1 MTGIPRWFMPLWCL
15 VMPITSLL
23 IVPSIQGTIPAYLM
37 AFASLAL
44 VLPSR
49 DNGWF
54 ESQRARY
61 LSIALLLTG
70 LWLLL
75 LCGSQLA
82 HIISDRH
89 DFGDLSLI
97 RNEDRRVLLRPA
109 LFTQTLYFSACIC
122 TALFFRF
129 FFREEW
135 MRYVF
140 WGAWF
145 VALYGIYEWLFFLVF
160 KVPGDFIANR
170 MYGDHPGSW
179 SQTMQVGPLTL
190 LRIKSTFGE
199 PSWFSAA
206 VIPYFCLA
214 LQYRRRLLAIALL
227 FCIVFST
234 STSVFVGFTFAII
247 FYGVLK
253 RKPNFSLVV
262 TALLF
267 AAAFAILYFSF
278 PDTFHEMFV
287 AKLSGENL
295 SGQARMETSAATAD
309 TEGTLTLLNRLF
321 GIGFGYHYGGVY
333 FAILMNT
340 GWIGMAVYCYA
351 FLKPVFLLPADS
363 GGIAFKVSLATL
375 FVLFYI
381 SVSELFLATTW
392 MFLGLVYWQLDKSR
406 AQVAWKPQRP
416 PAPTEAVPKLV
427 STATRELARRNC
439 SSNLA
444 QTRLRARLRSNRVG

>member
-1 MTGIPRWFMPLWCL
+1 MPLWCL

-49 DNGWF
+49 ENDWF

-61 LSIALLLTG
+61 LSTALLLAG
-70 LWLLL
+70 IWLLL

-82 HIISDRH
+82 HIISDRNN
-89 DFGDLSLI
+89 FGDLSLI
-97 RNEDRRVLLRPA
+97 RDEDRRVLLRPA
-109 LFTQTLYFSACIC
+109 LFTQTLYLSACIC

-145 VALYGIYEWLFFLVF
+145 LALYGIYEWLYFLVF
-160 KVPGDFIANR
+160 KEPGDFIANR
-170 MYGDHPGSW
+170 MYGDQPGSW
-179 SQTMQVGPLTL
+179 SQTMQVGPFTL

-206 VIPYFCLA
+206 VVPYFFLA
-214 LQYRRRLLAIALL
+214 LEYRRRLLAVALL

-234 STSVFVGFTFAII
+234 STSAFVGYTFAIVL
-247 FYGVLK
+247 YVVLK
-253 RKPNFSLVV
+253 RKVNVSLVIAV
-262 TALLF
+262 LLF
-267 AAAFAILYFSF
+267 AAAFAVLYFLF
-278 PDTFHEMFV
+278 PNTFHEMFA
-287 AKLSGENL
+287 AKFRGENL
-295 SGQARMETSAATAD
+295 SGQGRMEHAAAAAD
-309 TEGTLTLLNRLF
+309 AENTLSLLNRIF

-340 GWIGMAVYCYA
+340 GLIGLAVYCYA
-351 FLKPVFLLPADS
+351 LLKPVFLLPADG

-392 MFLGLVYWQLDKSR
+392 MFLGLAYWRLDKSR
-406 AQVAWKPQRP
+406 AHVAWKPHRP
-416 PAPTEAVPKLV
+416 PTQTEAVPELA
-427 STATRELARRNC
+427 STAKPRLARRNC
-439 SSNLA
+439 LSNLS
-444 QTRLRARLRSNRVG
+444 QKRLRGARLRSNF

>member
-1 MTGIPRWFMPLWCL
+1 MPLWCL

-49 DNGWF
+49 ENTWF

-61 LSIALLLTG
+61 LSIALLLAG
-70 LWLLL
+70 IWLFL

-89 DFGDLSLI
+89 TFGDLSLI
-97 RNEDRRVLLRPA
+97 RDEDRRVLLRRA
-109 LFTQTLYFSACIC
+109 LFTQTLYLSACIC

-145 VALYGIYEWLFFLVF
+145 LALYGIYEWLYFLVF
-160 KVPGDFIANR
+160 KEPGDFIANR

-179 SQTMQVGPLTL
+179 SQTMQVGPFTL

-206 VIPYFCLA
+206 VVPYFFLA
-214 LQYRRRLLAIALL
+214 LEYRRRLLAVALL

-234 STSVFVGFTFAII
+234 STSAFVGYTFAIVL
-247 FYGVLK
+247 YVVLK
-253 RKPNFSLVV
+253 RKVNVSLVIAV
-262 TALLF
+262 LLF
-267 AAAFAILYFSF
+267 AAAFAVLYFLF
-278 PDTFHEMFV
+278 PNTFHDMFV
-287 AKLSGENL
+287 AKLRGENL
-295 SGQARMETSAATAD
+295 SGQGRMEHAAAAVD
-309 TEGTLTLLNRLF
+309 AENTLTVLNRIF

-333 FAILMNT
+333 FAVLMNT
-340 GWIGMAVYCYA
+340 GWIGMAVYSYA
-351 FLKPVFLLPADS
+351 FLKPVFLLPADG

-392 MFLGLVYWQLDKSR
+392 MFLGLAYWRLDKSR
-406 AQVAWKPQRP
+406 APVAWKPHRP
-416 PAPTEAVPKLV
+416 PVRTEPVLKPAPTAKP
-427 STATRELARRNC
+427 ELARRNC
-439 SSNLA
+439 LSNLSS
-444 QTRLRARLRSNRVG
+444 TRLRGARLRRTF

>member
-1 MTGIPRWFMPLWCL
+1 M
-15 VMPITSLL
+15 MPITSLL
-23 IVPSIQGTIPAYLM
+23 IVPFIQGTIPAYLM

-61 LSIALLLTG
+61 LSTALLLTG

-135 MRYVF
+135 MHYVF

-179 SQTMQVGPLTL
+179 SQTMQVGPFTL

-206 VIPYFCLA
+206 VIPYFFLA
-214 LQYRRRLLAIALL
+214 LEHRRRLLAIALL

-234 STSVFVGFTFAII
+234 STSVFVGFAFAII
-247 FYGVLK
+247 FYGLLK
-253 RKPNFSLVV
+253 RKPSVSLVAS
-262 TALLF
+262 ALLF
-267 AAAFAILYFSF
+267 AAAFAILYFLF
-278 PDTFHEMFV
+278 PDTFREMFA
-287 AKLSGENL
+287 AKFSGENL
-295 SGQARMETSAATAD
+295 SGQGRMEHSAATAD
-309 TEGTLTLLNRLF
+309 TESTLTLLNRIF

-392 MFLGLVYWQLDKSR
+392 MFLGLAYWQLDKSR

-416 PAPTEAVPKLV
+416 PAPTEAVPQLASVAK
-427 STATRELARRNC
+427 SQLARRNC
-439 SSNLA
+439 LSNLS
-444 QTRLRARLRSNRVG
+444 QTRLRGTRMRSNRVR

>member
-1 MTGIPRWFMPLWCL
+1 MPLWCL
-15 VMPITSLL
+15 VMPITSFL

-49 DNGWF
+49 ENGWF
-54 ESQRARY
+54 ESQRAHY
-61 LSIALLLTG
+61 LSTALLLAG
-70 LWLLL
+70 IWLLL

-82 HIISDRH
+82 HIISDRQS
-89 DFGDLSLI
+89 FGDLSLI
-97 RNEDRRVLLRPA
+97 RDDDRRVLLRPA
-109 LFTQTLYFSACIC
+109 LFTQTLYLSACIC

-145 VALYGIYEWLFFLVF
+145 LALYGIYEWLYFLVF
-160 KVPGDFIANR
+160 KEPGDFIANR

-179 SQTMQVGPLTL
+179 SQTMQIGPFTL

-206 VIPYFCLA
+206 VVPYFFLA
-214 LQYRRRLLAIALL
+214 LEYRRRLLAVALL

-234 STSVFVGFTFAII
+234 STSAFLGFIFAIV

-253 RKPNFSLVV
+253 RKLNVSLV
-262 TALLF
+262 TAVLLF
-267 AAAFAILYFSF
+267 AAAFAALYFLF
-278 PDTFHEMFV
+278 PNTFHEMFA
-287 AKLSGENL
+287 AKFRGENL
-295 SGQARMETSAATAD
+295 SGQARLEHSAAAAD
-309 TEGTLTLLNRLF
+309 AENTLTLLNRIF

-351 FLKPVFLLPADS
+351 FLKPVFSLPADG

-381 SVSELFLATTW
+381 SVSELFLPTTW
-392 MFLGLVYWQLDKSR
+392 MFLGMAYWRLDKSR
-406 AQVAWKPQRP
+406 VHVARKPQPSPVR
-416 PAPTEAVPKLV
+416 TEVIPEVA
-427 STATRELARRNC
+427 ATPQRHLARRHC
-439 SSNLA
+439 ISNLP
-444 QTRLRARLRSNRVG
+444 QRRLRGSRLP

>member
-1 MTGIPRWFMPLWCL
+1 MPLWCL

-49 DNGWF
+49 EDAWF

-61 LSIALLLTG
+61 LSIALLLAG
-70 LWLLL
+70 LWLFLF
-75 LCGSQLA
+75 CASQLA
-82 HIISDRH
+82 HILSDRQS
-89 DFGDLSLI
+89 FGDLSLI
-97 RNEDRRVLLRPA
+97 RPDDQRVLLRPA
-109 LFTQTLYFSACIC
+109 AFTQTLYFSACIC

-135 MRYVF
+135 IGYVF

-145 VALYGIYEWLFFLVF
+145 LALYGIYEWLFFLVF
-160 KVPGDFIANR
+160 KEPGDFIANR

-179 SQTMQVGPLTL
+179 SQTMQVGPFTL

-206 VIPYFCLA
+206 VVPYFFLA
-214 LQYRRRLLAIALL
+214 LEYRRRLLAVALL

-234 STSVFVGFTFAII
+234 STSAFVGYTFAII
-247 FYGVLK
+247 FYVVLK
-253 RKPNFSLVV
+253 RKLNVALVIA
-262 TALLF
+262 ALLF
-267 AAAFAILYFSF
+267 GAALATLYFAF
-278 PDTFHEMFV
+278 PETFDGMFG
-287 AKLSGENL
+287 AKLRGENL
-295 SGQARMETSAATAD
+295 SAQGRAEVSAAAAD
-309 TEGTLTLLNRLF
+309 AESTFTLLNRLF
-321 GIGFGYHYGGVY
+321 GIGFGYNYGGVHY
-333 FAILMNT
+333 AVLMNT
-340 GWIGMAVYCYA
+340 GWIGMAVYCYV

-381 SVSELFLATTW
+381 SVSELFLPTTW
-392 MFLGLVYWQLDKSR
+392 MFLGLAYWRLDKSR
-406 AQVAWKPQRP
+406 AHVNWKPHRP
-416 PAPTEAVPKLV
+416 STLTEAVPKLAP
-427 STATRELARRNC
+427 TAKPQLTRRNC
-439 SSNLA
+439 LSNLSS
-444 QTRLRARLRSNRVG
+444 TRLRGARLRRNF

>member
-1 MTGIPRWFMPLWCL
+1 MPLWCL

-49 DNGWF
+49 ENTWF

-61 LSIALLLTG
+61 LSIALLLAG
-70 LWLLL
+70 IWLFL

-82 HIISDRH
+82 HIISDRNN
-89 DFGDLSLI
+89 FGDLSLI
-97 RNEDRRVLLRPA
+97 RNDDRRVLLRPA
-109 LFTQTLYFSACIC
+109 LFTQSLYLAACIC

-145 VALYGIYEWLFFLVF
+145 LALYGIYEWLFFLVF
-160 KVPGDFIANR
+160 KEPGDFIANR

-179 SQTMQVGPLTL
+179 SQTMQVGPFTL

-206 VIPYFCLA
+206 VVPYFFLA
-214 LQYRRRLLAIALL
+214 LEYRRRLLAVALL

-234 STSVFVGFTFAII
+234 STSAFAGFIFAIVL
-247 FYGVLK
+247 YGVLK
-253 RKPNFSLVV
+253 RKISVSLVAA
-262 TALLF
+262 ALLF
-267 AAAFAILYFSF
+267 AAAFAALYFLF
-278 PDTFHEMFV
+278 PNTFHDMFV
-287 AKLSGENL
+287 AKLRGENL
-295 SGQARMETSAATAD
+295 SGQGRMEHAAAAAD
-309 TEGTLTLLNRLF
+309 AENTLTVLNRIF

-333 FAILMNT
+333 FAVLMNT
-340 GWIGMAVYCYA
+340 GWIGMAVYSYA

-363 GGIAFKVSLATL
+363 GGIPFKVSLATL

-381 SVSELFLATTW
+381 SVSELFLPTTW
-392 MFLGLVYWQLDKSR
+392 MFLGLAYWRLDKRR
-406 AQVAWKPQRP
+406 AHLAWTLPPLPKRP
-416 PAPTEAVPKLV
+416 EAVPKLV
-427 STATRELARRNC
+427 PTAKRPLARRNC
-439 SSNLA
+439 LSNLS
-444 QTRLRARLRSNRVG
+444 QTRLHGARLRSNVSR

>member
-49 DNGWF
+49 EDGWF

-61 LSIALLLTG
+61 LGTALLLAG
-70 LWLLL
+70 IWLFL

-89 DFGDLSLI
+89 NFGDLALI
-97 RNEDRRVLLRPA
+97 RDDDRGVLLRPA
-109 LFTQTLYFSACIC
+109 LFTQTLYLAACIC

-145 VALYGIYEWLFFLVF
+145 LALYGIYEWLFFLVF
-160 KVPGDFIANR
+160 KEPGDFIANR

-179 SQTMQVGPLTL
+179 SQTVQVGPFTL

-206 VIPYFCLA
+206 VVPYFFLA
-214 LQYRRRLLAIALL
+214 LEYRRRLLAVALL

-234 STSVFVGFTFAII
+234 STSAFVGYTFAIVL
-247 FYGVLK
+247 YVVLK
-253 RKPNFSLVV
+253 RKVNVSLVIAV
-262 TALLF
+262 LLF
-267 AAAFAILYFSF
+267 AAAFAVLYFLF
-278 PDTFHEMFV
+278 PNTFHEMFA
-287 AKLSGENL
+287 AKLRGENL
-295 SGQARMETSAATAD
+295 SGQGRMEHAAAAAD
-309 TEGTLTLLNRLF
+309 AENTLTSPQSNLRHRIRLPLWRRLLCDSNEHGVDRHGGILLRVAQACVLVASRWRWNRFQGLF
-321 GIGFGYHYGGVY
+321 GN
-333 FAILMNT
+333 A
-340 GWIGMAVYCYA
+340 
-351 FLKPVFLLPADS
+351 
-363 GGIAFKVSLATL
+363 
-375 FVLFYI
+375 
-381 SVSELFLATTW
+381 
-392 MFLGLVYWQLDKSR
+392 
-406 AQVAWKPQRP
+406 
-416 PAPTEAVPKLV
+416 
-427 STATRELARRNC
+427 
-439 SSNLA
+439 
-444 QTRLRARLRSNRVG
+444 LRALLHFCVGVISCDDLDVSWAGILAS

>member
-1 MTGIPRWFMPLWCL
+1 
-15 VMPITSLL
+15 MPITSLL

-44 VLPSR
+44 VLPSGE
-49 DNGWF
+49 NALF

-61 LSIALLLTG
+61 LSIALLLAG

-75 LCGSQLA
+75 LCASQLA
-82 HIISDRH
+82 HIVSDRH
-89 DFGDLSLI
+89 NFGDLSLI
-97 RNEDRRVLLRPA
+97 RNDDRRVLLRPA

-145 VALYGIYEWLFFLVF
+145 LALYGIYEWLFFLVF
-160 KVPGDFIANR
+160 KEPGDFIANR

-179 SQTMQVGPLTL
+179 SQTVQIGPFTL

-206 VIPYFCLA
+206 VIPYFFLA
-214 LQYRRRLLAIALL
+214 LEYRRRLLAIALL

-253 RKPNFSLVV
+253 RKLNLSLVAA
-262 TALLF
+262 ALLF
-267 AAAFAILYFSF
+267 AAAFAVLYFLF
-278 PDTFHEMFV
+278 HDTFHDMFV

-295 SGQARMETSAATAD
+295 SGQGRMEHSAATAD
-309 TEGTLTLLNRLF
+309 TAATLTFLNRLF
-321 GIGFGYHYGGVY
+321 GIGFGYYYGGVY
-333 FAILMNT
+333 YAILMNA

-363 GGIAFKVSLATL
+363 GGIVFKVSLATL

-381 SVSELFLATTW
+381 SVSELFLPTTW
-392 MFLGLVYWQLDKSR
+392 MFLGLAYWQLDKSR
-406 AQVAWKPQRP
+406 AHLAWTPHPP
-416 PAPTEAVPKLV
+416 PARTEAVPQLAPVAK
-427 STATRELARRNC
+427 SRLARRNC
-439 SSNLA
+439 LSNLS
-444 QTRLRARLRSNRVG
+444 QTRLRGTRMRSNF

>member
-1 MTGIPRWFMPLWCL
+1 MPLWCL

-23 IVPSIQGTIPAYLM
+23 IIPSIQGTIPAYLM

-49 DNGWF
+49 ENGWL
-54 ESQRARY
+54 ETQRARY
-61 LSIALLLTG
+61 LSIALILAG
-70 LWLLL
+70 IWLLL

-89 DFGDLSLI
+89 DFRDLGLI
-97 RNEDRRVLLRPA
+97 RNDDRRVLLRPA
-109 LFTQTLYFSACIC
+109 LFTQTLYLSACIC

-145 VALYGIYEWLFFLVF
+145 LALYGIYEWLFFLVF
-160 KVPGDFIANR
+160 KQPGDFIANR

-179 SQTMQVGPLTL
+179 SQTIQVGPFTL

-199 PSWFSAA
+199 PSFFSAA
-206 VIPYFCLA
+206 VIPYFFLA
-214 LQYRRRLLAIALL
+214 LEYRRRLLAVALL
-227 FCIVFST
+227 FCTVFST
-234 STSVFVGFTFAII
+234 STSAFAGFTFAIVL
-247 FYGVLK
+247 YGVLK
-253 RKPNFSLVV
+253 RKINASLVAAV
-262 TALLF
+262 LLF
-267 AAAFAILYFSF
+267 AAAVATLYFLF
-278 PDTFHEMFV
+278 PETFDQMFG
-287 AKLSGENL
+287 AKLRGESL
-295 SGQARMETSAATAD
+295 SARAREEQSAATAD
-309 TEGTLTLLNRLF
+309 AEATLTLLNRLF

-363 GGIAFKVSLATL
+363 RGIPLKVSLATL
-375 FVLFYI
+375 FVLFHI
-381 SVSELFLATTW
+381 SVSELFLPTTW
-392 MFLGLVYWQLDKSR
+392 MFLGLAYWQLDKSR
-406 AQVAWKPQRP
+406 AHVAWTPRRP
-416 PAPTEAVPKLV
+416 PAPPEAIARLAP
-427 STATRELARRNC
+427 TAKGQLARRNC
-439 SSNLA
+439 LSNLSP
-444 QTRLRARLRSNRVG
+444 TRLRGARMRRDF

>member
-61 LSIALLLTG
+61 LSTALFLAG

-89 DFGDLSLI
+89 SFGDLSLI
-97 RNEDRRVLLRPA
+97 REEDRRVLLRPA
-109 LFTQTLYFSACIC
+109 LFTQTLYLSACIC

-145 VALYGIYEWLFFLVF
+145 LALYGIYEWLFFLVF
-160 KVPGDFIANR
+160 KQPGDFIANR

-179 SQTMQVGPLTL
+179 SQLIQIGPLTL

-206 VIPYFCLA
+206 VIPYFFLA
-214 LQYRRRLLAIALL
+214 LEYRRRLLALALL

-234 STSVFVGFTFAII
+234 STSAFAGFAFASIL
-247 FYGVLK
+247 YAVLK
-253 RKPNFSLVV
+253 RKVNLSLV
-262 TALLF
+262 TAALLF
-267 AAAFAILYFSF
+267 AAAVAALYFLF
-278 PDTFHEMFV
+278 PGTFYEMFA
-287 AKLSGENL
+287 AKLKGENL
-295 SGQARMETSAATAD
+295 SGQGRLEHAAAAAD
-309 TEGTLTLLNRLF
+309 AENTFTFLNRLF

-363 GGIAFKVSLATL
+363 RSIPFQVSLATFFFL
-375 FVLFYI
+375 FFI
-381 SVSELFLATTW
+381 SVSELFLPTTW
-392 MFLGLVYWQLDKSR
+392 MFLGLAYWQLDKSR
-406 AQVAWKPQRP
+406 AHVAWKPHRP
-416 PAPTEAVPKLV
+416 SIRTEAVPKFA
-427 STATRELARRNC
+427 STAKPQLARRNC
-439 SSNLA
+439 LSNLSS
-444 QTRLRARLRSNRVG
+444 TRLRDARLPRNF

>member
-1 MTGIPRWFMPLWCL
+1 
-15 VMPITSLL
+15 MPITSFL
-23 IVPSIQGTIPAYLM
+23 IVPSIQGTIPPYLM

-44 VLPSR
+44 VLPNR
-49 DNGWF
+49 ENDWF

-61 LSIALLLTG
+61 LSLALLLAG
-70 LWLLL
+70 IWLLL

-82 HIISDRH
+82 HIVSDRH
-89 DFGDLSLI
+89 TFGDLSLI
-97 RNEDRRVLLRPA
+97 RDDDRRILLRPT
-109 LFTQTLYFSACIC
+109 LFTQTLYLSACIC
-122 TALFFRF
+122 TALFFRL

-145 VALYGIYEWLFFLVF
+145 LALYGIYEWLFFLVF
-160 KVPGDFIANR
+160 KEPGDFIANR

-179 SQTMQVGPLTL
+179 SQTMQIGPLTL

-206 VIPYFCLA
+206 VIPYFFLA
-214 LQYRRRLLAIALL
+214 LEYRRRLLAMALL

-234 STSVFVGFTFAII
+234 STSAFLGFTFAIV

-253 RKPNFSLVV
+253 RKLNVSLVI
-262 TALLF
+262 AGLLF
-267 AAAFAILYFSF
+267 AAAFAALYFLL
-278 PDTFHEMFV
+278 PNTFYEMFT
-287 AKLSGENL
+287 AKIRGENL
-295 SGQARMETSAATAD
+295 SGQGRFAHAAAATDA
-309 TEGTLTLLNRLF
+309 EGTLTLLNRLF

-351 FLKPVFLLPADS
+351 FLKPVLLLPADS
-363 GGIAFKVSLATL
+363 RAIPLKVSLATL

-381 SVSELFLATTW
+381 SVSELFLPTTW
-392 MFLGLVYWQLDKSR
+392 MFLGLAYWQLDKSR
-406 AQVAWKPQRP
+406 AHVAWTPHRP
-416 PAPTEAVPKLV
+416 PARPEAVPRLAPTVK
-427 STATRELARRNC
+427 AQLARRNC
-439 SSNLA
+439 LSNLPP
-444 QTRLRARLRSNRVG
+444 TRLRGARMRSDS

>member
-49 DNGWF
+49 EDGWF

-61 LSIALLLTG
+61 LGTALLLAG
-70 LWLLL
+70 IWLFL

-89 DFGDLSLI
+89 NFGDLALI
-97 RNEDRRVLLRPA
+97 RDDDRGVLLRPA
-109 LFTQTLYFSACIC
+109 LFTQTLYLAACIC

-145 VALYGIYEWLFFLVF
+145 LALYGIYEWLFFLVF
-160 KVPGDFIANR
+160 KEPGDFIANR

-179 SQTMQVGPLTL
+179 SQTVQVGPFTL

-206 VIPYFCLA
+206 VIPYFFLA
-214 LQYRRRLLAIALL
+214 LEYRRRLLAVALL
-227 FCIVFST
+227 FCTVFST
-234 STSVFVGFTFAII
+234 STSAFLGFTFAII

-253 RKPNFSLVV
+253 RKISISLL
-262 TALLF
+262 AAMLLF
-267 AAAFAILYFSF
+267 AAAFVALYFLF
-278 PDTFHEMFV
+278 PNTFHEMFV
-287 AKLSGENL
+287 AKFRGENL
-295 SGQARMETSAATAD
+295 SGQGRIAHAAAAAD
-309 TEGTLTLLNRLF
+309 TENTLTLLNRIF

-333 FAILMNT
+333 FAILMNV
-340 GWIGMAVYCYA
+340 GLIGMAVYCYA
-351 FLKPVFLLPADS
+351 FLKPVFLLPANS
-363 GGIAFKVSLATL
+363 GSVAFKVSLATL

-381 SVSELFLATTW
+381 SVSELFLPTTW
-392 MFLGLVYWQLDKSR
+392 MFLGLAYWQLDKSR
-406 AQVAWKPQRP
+406 AHVAWTPRRP
-416 PAPTEAVPKLV
+416 PARPEAVPRLAP
-427 STATRELARRNC
+427 TAKGQLARRNC
-439 SSNLA
+439 LSNLSP
-444 QTRLRARLRSNRVG
+444 TRLRGARMRSE

>member
-1 MTGIPRWFMPLWCL
+1 MPLWCL
-15 VMPITSLL
+15 VIPITSLL

-49 DNGWF
+49 EDGWF

-61 LSIALLLTG
+61 LRIALLLAG
-70 LWLLL
+70 IWLFL

-82 HIISDRH
+82 HIISDRQN
-89 DFGDLSLI
+89 FGDLSLI
-97 RNEDRRVLLRPA
+97 RDEDRRVLLRPA
-109 LFTQTLYFSACIC
+109 LFTQTLYLTACIC

-145 VALYGIYEWLFFLVF
+145 LALYGIYEWLYFLIF
-160 KVPGDFIANR
+160 KEPGDFIGNR

-179 SQTMQVGPLTL
+179 SQTMQLGPFTL

-206 VIPYFCLA
+206 VVPYFFLA
-214 LQYRRRLLAIALL
+214 LEYRRRLLAVALL

-234 STSVFVGFTFAII
+234 STSAFLGYTFAIVL
-247 FYGVLK
+247 YGVLK
-253 RKPNFSLVV
+253 GKLSVSLVAAV
-262 TALLF
+262 LLF
-267 AAAFAILYFSF
+267 AAAFAALYLLF
-278 PDTFHEMFV
+278 PNTFNEMFA
-287 AKLSGENL
+287 AKLKGENL
-295 SGQARMETSAATAD
+295 SGQGRIEHAAAAAD
-309 TEGTLTLLNRLF
+309 AENTLTLLNRIF

-333 FAILMNT
+333 FAIIMNT
-340 GWIGMAVYCYA
+340 GWIGLAVYCYA

-363 GGIAFKVSLATL
+363 GGIPFKVSLATL

-381 SVSELFLATTW
+381 SVSELFLPTTW
-392 MFLGLVYWQLDKSR
+392 MFLGLAYWRLDKSR
-406 AQVAWKPQRP
+406 AHLDSKPHRP
-416 PAPTEAVPKLV
+416 TTLTETVPKLA
-427 STATRELARRNC
+427 STAKPQLTRRNC
-439 SSNLA
+439 LSNLSS
-444 QTRLRARLRSNRVG
+444 TRLRGARLRRNF

>member
-1 MTGIPRWFMPLWCL
+1 MPLWCL

-49 DNGWF
+49 EDGWF

-61 LSIALLLTG
+61 LSIALLLAG

-75 LCGSQLA
+75 FSASQLA

-89 DFGDLSLI
+89 TFGDLSLI
-97 RNEDRRVLLRPA
+97 RNDDRRVLLRPA
-109 LFTQTLYFSACIC
+109 IFTQTLYLVACIC

-145 VALYGIYEWLFFLVF
+145 LALYGIYEWLFFLVF
-160 KVPGDFIANR
+160 KEPGDFIANR

-206 VIPYFCLA
+206 VIPYFILA
-214 LQYRRRLLAIALL
+214 LEYRRRLLAVALL

-234 STSVFVGFTFAII
+234 STSAFVGFAFAII

-253 RKPNFSLVV
+253 RKLNVSLV
-262 TALLF
+262 TAALLF
-267 AAAFAILYFSF
+267 ATAFAVLYFLF
-278 PDTFHEMFV
+278 PETFDQMFG
-287 AKLSGENL
+287 AKFRGENL
-295 SGQARMETSAATAD
+295 SGQGRQEHSAATAD
-309 TEGTLTLLNRLF
+309 TENTLTLLNRIF
-321 GIGFGYHYGGVY
+321 GIGFGYHYGGAF

-340 GWIGMAVYCYA
+340 GWIGIAVYCYA
-351 FLKPVFLLPADS
+351 FLKPVLLLPADS
-363 GGIAFKVSLATL
+363 RGIPLKVSLATL
-375 FVLFYI
+375 LVLFYI
-381 SVSELFLATTW
+381 SVSELFLPTTW
-392 MFLGLVYWQLDKSR
+392 MFLGLAYWQLDKSR
-406 AQVAWKPQRP
+406 AYVAWIPRQP
-416 PAPTEAVPKLV
+416 PARPEAVPRLAPAAKGQ
-427 STATRELARRNC
+427 LARRNC
-439 SSNLA
+439 LSNLSP
-444 QTRLRARLRSNRVG
+444 TRLRGARMRRNF